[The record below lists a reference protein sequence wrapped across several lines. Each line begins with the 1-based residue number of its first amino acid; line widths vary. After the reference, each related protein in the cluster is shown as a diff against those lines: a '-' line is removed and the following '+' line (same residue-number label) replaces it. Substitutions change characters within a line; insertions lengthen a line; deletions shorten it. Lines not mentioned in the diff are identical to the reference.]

1 MTEVSAADIR
11 RAAMDLLARR
21 EHSNN
26 ELSSKLTRRFGE
38 RLTNPDLLSEQLER
52 LREEGLQSDQR
63 YAASMTRQLIGSG
76 KGPRRVEYELKIK
89 GCDPDT
95 AIAEA
100 YPEGV
105 DWSELARDVYV
116 RKFDSKPLG
125 GDWKEMQR
133 ERAKRA
139 RFMAQRGFEPSHFVS
154 LLQGSQEQAELD

>member
-1 MTEVSAADIR
+1 VTELSAADIR

-21 EHSNN
+21 EHSNR
-26 ELSSKLTRRFGE
+26 ELSTKLTRRFGE

-76 KGPRRVEYELKIK
+76 KGPRRVEHELKIK
-89 GCDPDT
+89 GCDPDV
-95 AIAEA
+95 AMAEA
-100 YPEGV
+100 FPDGV
-105 DWSELARDVYV
+105 DWSELARDVYL

-125 GDWKEMQR
+125 GDWNDMQR

-139 RFMAQRGFEPSHFVS
+139 RFMAQRGFEPQHFVG
-154 LLQGSQEQAELD
+154 LLQGSQEQADLD

>member
-1 MTEVSAADIR
+1 M
-11 RAAMDLLARR
+11 
-21 EHSNN
+21 
-26 ELSSKLTRRFGE
+26 
-38 RLTNPDLLSEQLER
+38 ER

-63 YAASMTRQLIGSG
+63 YATSMTRQLIGSG
-76 KGPRRVEYELKIK
+76 KGPRRVEYELKRK

-100 YPEGV
+100 YPDGV
-105 DWSELARDVYV
+105 DWAELARDVYL

-125 GDWKEMQR
+125 GDWNEMQR

-154 LLQGSQEQAELD
+154 LLQGSQEQADLD